1 DEEDDERVSLPAGF
15 ASATSGDEAEGSEAD
30 SLRDTAIRLFGSANL
45 GDVVADLSKAD
56 GSTGTRGTRATSYDA
71 PSTAQGTG
79 RSSFSILSGFRP
91 CSGGPCFS
99 APGSWQYGAKKLW
112 TSRLSSPKTAEKD
125 PALSTKK
132 PSHPK
137 DKKHP
142 GKKPGTTKE
151 KEKTPDSS
159 YKITVPDKKPG
170 NTKDKEY
177 PGKTPDKEITV
188 PGKKLGHT
196 KDKKYP
202 GKKPGKEIKIPGKKV
217 GHRKDKK
224 YPGKKPG
231 KKHGHGKSKKGRG
244 ILEGLGKH
252 KKTDFQAPEESEAA
266 EEVPGTYDPSLEV
279 PEEGLEQP
287 ESEMPESVCRDTET
301 DRDERRGHAAE
312 EEDESSG
319 NDSVDE
325 DFQAMRKALKV
336 SSQKMAE
343 DAPAE
348 SRKPLAA
355 QIFKPAAALV
365 GPSSTGTTAAGK
377 APVTH
382 PTGSHDE
389 KGSEQKINFIVAQRA
404 LPSNDVLDTTPC
416 QICFFIGAPDLALWP
431 GESGV
436 PELSLRHACDCVARN
451 LERGIL
457 YLHPPTCQHWSFLA
471 CASMCPLHRL
481 CRADSGQFLVTS
493 GGCMPPLLTDFL
505 APKQFDQFPMLGGIL
520 PAGRM
525 MVVAAIVSWHLWKV
539 ELLGDRTSLFAAA
552 VDAPV
557 EPQSILF
564 LVELLAKMQY
574 SDKSL
579 AHHLLRLRRD
589 DLERMAKE
597 MNKRTPQLLH
607 QVSEASLWC
616 LIASPSFERFAG
628 QLRVQSVNAA
638 AAIIRQLLLALER
651 VNIEAEIVVHVVGS
665 GFVRLELVE
674 SSEDDADADDEGEEE
689 SDASSEDEQDSH
701 LRLLNRL
708 QSSAPEGNCSWDV
721 WLEVL
726 RRWPQLK
733 VKLNSPD
740 FARKGNDLRV
750 KFDVDLLKSII
761 EEVKAARADAREKRR
776 ETRDNMESRIHEFIQ
791 EAERQRE
798 LMKHRLGSFVLAPKN
813 EKLEEALRRQKASR
827 EARAKEKADSER
839 VEECVCILAVPRQ
852 LRVKRS
858 FVERLALL
866 DEEMKK
872 DEVKIESL
880 VKDLLSLEDGLLEA
894 FLRGGSAANKPV
906 ASAGVGVAAA
916 SRAMAAFVVGS
927 VSPAPVAP
935 VLQGRAHPQGH
946 QRTATEVRDATTGSS
961 STVFA
966 ASSLALGAVAVGAGR
981 ARSSRAARRSW
992 AKGRNLVGTNTK
1004 ETSNEAPED
1013 KRISI
1018 LGSTGSIGTQTLDI
1032 CRQFPGKF
1040 KPVALA
1046 AGKNVELLLEQIKE
1060 FKPQM
1065 IACDESKL
1073 DELKKGIEALG
1084 IDGYDPVLLSGAEG
1098 QIEVARHPDCKTVVT
1113 GIVGC
1118 AGLIPTIEA
1127 IKAGKDIALANKETI
1142 IAGGPVIA
1150 PLIEEYG
1157 VSMLP
1162 VDSEHS
1168 AIFQCMQGIPKGGVK
1183 KIILT
1188 GSGGTFR
1195 DMSVEDMKKED
1206 PEVLRQRSTTHPNWD
1221 MGAKITVDSSTMMNK
1236 GLEVIEA
1243 HWLYGVEYDDIEV
1256 VIHPQS
1262 IVHSAVECQD
1272 TAILMQTGWPDMRL
1286 PILYALSHPSRVPAD
1301 LPNPRDG
1308 RNFDVW
1314 WNGEGKDGKL
1324 TFGKPDLEKYP
1335 CIRLAYK
1342 AGRIGGTMPAILSAA
1357 NEQAVELLLTK
1368 EIDFLE
1374 IPLVLEKVMDK

>member
-1 DEEDDERVSLPAGF
+1 
-15 ASATSGDEAEGSEAD
+15 
-30 SLRDTAIRLFGSANL
+30 
-45 GDVVADLSKAD
+45 
-56 GSTGTRGTRATSYDA
+56 
-71 PSTAQGTG
+71 
-79 RSSFSILSGFRP
+79 
-91 CSGGPCFS
+91 
-99 APGSWQYGAKKLW
+99 
-112 TSRLSSPKTAEKD
+112 
-125 PALSTKK
+125 
-132 PSHPK
+132 
-137 DKKHP
+137 
-142 GKKPGTTKE
+142 
-151 KEKTPDSS
+151 
-159 YKITVPDKKPG
+159 
-170 NTKDKEY
+170 
-177 PGKTPDKEITV
+177 
-188 PGKKLGHT
+188 
-196 KDKKYP
+196 
-202 GKKPGKEIKIPGKKV
+202 
-217 GHRKDKK
+217 
-224 YPGKKPG
+224 
-231 KKHGHGKSKKGRG
+231 
-244 ILEGLGKH
+244 
-252 KKTDFQAPEESEAA
+252 
-266 EEVPGTYDPSLEV
+266 
-279 PEEGLEQP
+279 
-287 ESEMPESVCRDTET
+287 
-301 DRDERRGHAAE
+301 
-312 EEDESSG
+312 
-319 NDSVDE
+319 
-325 DFQAMRKALKV
+325 
-336 SSQKMAE
+336 
-343 DAPAE
+343 
-348 SRKPLAA
+348 
-355 QIFKPAAALV
+355 
-365 GPSSTGTTAAGK
+365 
-377 APVTH
+377 
-382 PTGSHDE
+382 
-389 KGSEQKINFIVAQRA
+389 
-404 LPSNDVLDTTPC
+404 
-416 QICFFIGAPDLALWP
+416 
-431 GESGV
+431 
-436 PELSLRHACDCVARN
+436 
-451 LERGIL
+451 
-457 YLHPPTCQHWSFLA
+457 
-471 CASMCPLHRL
+471 
-481 CRADSGQFLVTS
+481 
-493 GGCMPPLLTDFL
+493 
-505 APKQFDQFPMLGGIL
+505 
-520 PAGRM
+520 
-525 MVVAAIVSWHLWKV
+525 
-539 ELLGDRTSLFAAA
+539 
-552 VDAPV
+552 
-557 EPQSILF
+557 
-564 LVELLAKMQY
+564 
-574 SDKSL
+574 
-579 AHHLLRLRRD
+579 
-589 DLERMAKE
+589 
-597 MNKRTPQLLH
+597 
-607 QVSEASLWC
+607 
-616 LIASPSFERFAG
+616 
-628 QLRVQSVNAA
+628 
-638 AAIIRQLLLALER
+638 
-651 VNIEAEIVVHVVGS
+651 
-665 GFVRLELVE
+665 
-674 SSEDDADADDEGEEE
+674 
-689 SDASSEDEQDSH
+689 
-701 LRLLNRL
+701 
-708 QSSAPEGNCSWDV
+708 
-721 WLEVL
+721 
-726 RRWPQLK
+726 
-733 VKLNSPD
+733 
-740 FARKGNDLRV
+740 
-750 KFDVDLLKSII
+750 
-761 EEVKAARADAREKRR
+761 
-776 ETRDNMESRIHEFIQ
+776 
-791 EAERQRE
+791 
-798 LMKHRLGSFVLAPKN
+798 
-813 EKLEEALRRQKASR
+813 
-827 EARAKEKADSER
+827 
-839 VEECVCILAVPRQ
+839 
-852 LRVKRS
+852 
-858 FVERLALL
+858 
-866 DEEMKK
+866 
-872 DEVKIESL
+872 
-880 VKDLLSLEDGLLEA
+880 
-894 FLRGGSAANKPV
+894 
-906 ASAGVGVAAA
+906 
-916 SRAMAAFVVGS
+916 MAAFVVGS

-1060 FKPQM
+1060 FTPQM

-1374 IPLVLEKVMDK
+1374 IPLVLEKVMDKAEAESKVVDTPNLDDIVEADLWGREAATEVSKTLKTTA